1 MSSITNLPKSYKKKY
16 KCPYC
21 ESRLE
26 RNKLPDHIEKHH
38 KELIPQD
45 YTATRVAFNTI
56 NHKTVGSCIICGK
69 ETDWNETKKRYE
81 RLCNNPRC
89 KQAYIEMTEE
99 RLKKSRG
106 ITKSEMLSDPE
117 FQNKMLKNRSISGSY
132 KFSDG
137 GKTDYVGSYEKNF
150 LEFMDKFLKVES
162 KDIQSPGPTIEYYY
176 EGKKHFWITDF
187 YYIPYNIV
195 LDIKDGGKNP
205 NTREMP
211 SYRAKQYAKEK
222 AIKDGKMYNYIRL
235 TDNQFDQLL
244 EMMFELKDGLM
255 ELEVVSKEEDGLTCV
270 VISGGVLLDRKG
282 VNVPGVKLNVP
293 FISDQDREDIIYA
306 CQHDGD
312 YLALSFVDEKED
324 VLQVREILKEQ
335 NREDMLIISKIE
347 SETAIDHIDDII
359 EVSDGIMVARG
370 DLGVEVPVVNLPI
383 YQKTIVEKCR
393 AKGKFCIVATEMLS
407 SMQKSARPTRAEV
420 SDIANAV
427 IDGTDAVML
436 SGETTTGKH
445 PVEAVTYMANVCEN
459 TEKYLQYQDRIQTSF
474 SLDVPATIAKG
485 VVEITN
491 DIDIEAI
498 ITATMTGYTARNIS
512 NLRPNTMIIAACPEE
527 SVARKLA
534 LNFGVSATIVDLS
547 GSTDEIIE
555 KCIHQAKKQFQLKD
569 NAYVVVT
576 GGFPNDTKKH
586 HTNYLKIEM
595 I

>member
-1 MSSITNLPKSYKKKY
+1 MKKTK
-16 KCPYC
+16 
-21 ESRLE
+21 
-26 RNKLPDHIEKHH
+26 
-38 KELIPQD
+38 
-45 YTATRVAFNTI
+45 
-56 NHKTVGSCIICGK
+56 IICSIGPASNSY
-69 ETDWNETKKRYE
+69 EIFKKMVLHGMNVARI
-81 RLCNNPRC
+81 NFSHATN
-89 KQAYIEMTEE
+89 EE
-99 RLKKSRG
+99 RE
-106 ITKSEMLSDPE
+106 IVVADTKRVNQELGTHVAVLYDTKGPD
-117 FQNKMLKNRSISGSY
+117 FRT
-132 KFSDG
+132 
-137 GKTDYVGSYEKNF
+137 GKT
-150 LEFMDKFLKVES
+150 
-162 KDIQSPGPTIEYYY
+162 
-176 EGKKHFWITDF
+176 
-187 YYIPYNIV
+187 
-195 LDIKDGGKNP
+195 KDGGISL
-205 NTREMP
+205 EEG
-211 SYRAKQYAKEK
+211 KQIRIVKEDIIGTEE
-222 AIKDGKMYNYIRL
+222 AFTVNYKDALDDIHVGAHI
-235 TDNQFDQLL
+235 LL
-244 EMMFELKDGLM
+244 EDGLM

-498 ITATMTGYTARNIS
+498 ITATMTGYTTRNIS

-534 LNFGVSATIVDLS
+534 LNFGVSATVVDLS

-569 NAYVVVT
+569 NTYVVVT